1 MAEEEG
7 KKVIMLEEKGDW
19 AWEEKLK
26 VEGEGGTAEEFGVG
40 PPSHGLPMRFQ
51 GEVDAAEL
59 GMWRGGGLLR
69 EMGEAFCAVADAV
82 EVDLDA
88 IIVGG

>member
-19 AWEEKLK
+19 AWEKLK
-26 VEGEGGTAEEFGVG
+26 VEGEGGTVEEFGVG

-69 EMGEAFCAVADAV
+69 DMGEAFCAVADAV
-82 EVDLDA
+82 EVVLDA
-88 IIVGG
+88 VIVGG